1 MKRFLYSVLVLL
13 LCTSCESLLDLEPKN
28 GVTFEHYFAT
38 EQDLEALV
46 TQMHGNLRTA
56 LAMVTKQELIGLR
69 VDVVKQGSEEHTSEL
84 QSLV

>member
-38 EQDLEALV
+38 EQ
-46 TQMHGNLRTA
+46 
-56 LAMVTKQELIGLR
+56 I
-69 VDVVKQGSEEHTSEL
+69 
-84 QSLV
+84 

>member
-38 EQDLEALV
+38 EQDLEA
-46 TQMHGNLRTA
+46 A
-56 LAMVTKQELIGLR
+56 
-69 VDVVKQGSEEHTSEL
+69 EL
-84 QSLV
+84 QVKVSPISIRMILKVCQY